1 MALIYRRIYQWN
13 CYTGF
18 NSTVHLLGA
27 RVFGAVT
34 YMGSSL
40 MIVAVLCVLLWMFGR
55 RVALR
60 IAITFGCTALTNQ
73 LIKVICAVPRPWL
86 RDSRLIPVDNAVAGA
101 TGYSFPAAYPNR
113 YQPLCIN
120 RAYVQA
126 ALAERMLRGLHIV
139 VMFSRL
145 YLGVHTP
152 LDVAVGCIISLGI
165 TYVLNTKL
173 RRAEQNLNYFRNVFV
188 CGILAAAGVMLLI
201 FVSVALG
208 TPFDMVGD
216 ALPAVGG
223 ALGFV
228 SGIYLD
234 SRNPE
239 VLPPFGV
246 GTLLCIAGL
255 LVVSGLHIALDCALT
270 PLLSANWRGFVCYA
284 VLAFYVARVHPAAM
298 RAMQRRFFNT
308 RARTRRRDKLTST
321 TG

>member
-1 MALIYRRIYQWN
+1 MELLYWLQLHR
-13 CYTGF
+13 
-18 NSTVHLLGA
+18 SPLGA

-101 TGYSFPAAYPNR
+101 TGYSFPSGHTQTATSLYASIALTFRRRWLSICCAACI
-113 YQPLCIN
+113 LC
-120 RAYVQA
+120 
-126 ALAERMLRGLHIV
+126 

-173 RRAEQNLNYFRNVFV
+173 RRAEQNPNYFRNVFV

-298 RAMQRRFFNT
+298 RAMQRRFSIP
-308 RARTRRRDKLTST
+308 ARERDAEIS
-321 TG
+321 